1 MALLSG
7 ILVVDKPVGPTSM
20 DVVRL
25 VKRLTKQRRVG
36 HGGTLDPF
44 ASGVL
49 PICFGQATRT
59 MEFLINGV
67 KLYRAQ
73 IRLGVSTDTYDNQGK
88 VTSRGAIST
97 ITLESIEQKLNAFR
111 GTIDQ
116 VPPMFSALKQN
127 GRRLYDIARAGQVVT
142 RAPRRVHV
150 FRLGI
155 LGWDSPYLDVEIE
168 CGRGFYV
175 RSFANDFG
183 EAIGCGAHLSKLVR
197 ERAGP
202 FSLSKAL
209 SLEQAE
215 TVFASVEWPFQL
227 YPVDTVFLHLRAAI
241 IGKEMEKRIR
251 QGQSVAL
258 RTARFAPVQQEGC
271 RAYNVDG
278 RFVALLRFQQ
288 SPNIWQPEMVFGGVQ

>member
-1 MALLSG
+1 MELLSG
-7 ILVVDKPVGPTSM
+7 IFVVDKPAGPTSM

-25 VKRLTKQRRVG
+25 AKRLTRQRRIG

-59 MEFLINGV
+59 MEFLINGM

-73 IRLGVSTDTYDNQGK
+73 IKLGVSTDTYDNQGK
-88 VTSRGAIST
+88 VIST
-97 ITLESIEQKLNAFR
+97 SDTSAITLEGIEQKLDAFR

-116 VPPMFSALKQN
+116 IPPMFSALKQD
-127 GRRLYDIARAGQVVT
+127 GRRLYDLARAGKVVP
-142 RAPRRVHV
+142 RSPRRVHV
-150 FRLGI
+150 FRLDI
-155 LGWDSPYLDVEIE
+155 LGWDPPYLDVAIE

-183 EAIGCGAHLSKLVR
+183 DALGCGAHLSKLVR

-202 FSLSKAL
+202 FSLNKAL
-209 SLEQAE
+209 SLEQTEKA
-215 TVFASVEWPFQL
+215 FASLDWPLQL
-227 YPVDTVFLHLRAAI
+227 YSVDTVFLHLRAAI
-241 IGKEMEKRIR
+241 IGKEMEKRLR

-258 RTARFAPVQQEGC
+258 RTARFAPIQQEGC
-271 RAYNVDG
+271 RAYSIDG

-288 SPNIWQPEMVFGGVQ
+288 PPNIWQPEMVFGSAQ